1 MKSCD
6 IMSVVAKKG
15 KATVKYNEN
24 GKSNRLVITRSTIGS
39 VIVCSN
45 NSPELKRIGMS
56 AALLAL
62 QAIESEITEVE

>member
-1 MKSCD
+1 MKACD

-24 GKSNRLVITRSTIGS
+24 GKSNRLVITRSTIVS

>member
-1 MKSCD
+1 MKACD
-6 IMSVVAKKG
+6 IMAVVAKNG

-39 VIVCSN
+39 VIVCTN
-45 NSPELKRIGMS
+45 NSPELKRVGMN

-62 QAIESEITEVE
+62 QSIESEIVEVV

>member
-1 MKSCD
+1 MKACD
-6 IMSVVAKKG
+6 IMTVVAKKG

-39 VIVCSN
+39 VIVCTN
-45 NSPELKRIGMS
+45 NSPDLKRIGMS

-62 QAIESEITEVE
+62 QSIEPLITEVE

>member
-1 MKSCD
+1 MKACD

-62 QAIESEITEVE
+62 QAIEYEITEVE